1 MNLKTAA
8 IFPPATE
15 KCPVL
20 SRRRSF
26 TLVEVIV
33 AMGVMIFVAMIIA
46 TASMSFYNTYSRAL
60 RVTSHL
66 KNCQNIDRLVDMHF
80 RNMIPFHWK
89 DEEENNKEKFLFE
102 GKSDSI
108 LFPALR
114 RSYTGESSGLI
125 FLKIY
130 VEEDELIAEYSS
142 YPRPPWVKEGTH
154 SFTREVIAK
163 NVKSVSFLYAELN
176 EEEDSGLEWLDH
188 WEEEEHEA
196 IPLAVQMT
204 VEWNNGTKEVWLR
217 RVAGASKYSTYGY
230 RETPTLD

>member
-1 MNLKTAA
+1 MNRKNPA

-15 KCPVL
+15 KCCF
-20 SRRRSF
+20 RCRRSFF

-46 TASMSFYNTYSRAL
+46 TASMSFYNTYSRAV
-60 RVTSHL
+60 RVTNHL

-89 DEEENNKEKFLFE
+89 DEEENNEEKFLFE

-114 RSYTGESSGLI
+114 RSYSGESSGLI
-125 FLKIY
+125 FLKIF
-130 VEEDELIAEYSS
+130 VEEDELIAEYSP
-142 YPRPPWVKEGTH
+142 YPRPYWVKEGTYPV
-154 SFTREVIAK
+154 TREVIAK

-176 EEEDSGLEWLDH
+176 EEEDSGLEWHDN

-204 VEWNNGTKEVWLR
+204 VEWNDGKKECWLR
-217 RVAGASKYSTYGY
+217 RVAGASKYSTLGF